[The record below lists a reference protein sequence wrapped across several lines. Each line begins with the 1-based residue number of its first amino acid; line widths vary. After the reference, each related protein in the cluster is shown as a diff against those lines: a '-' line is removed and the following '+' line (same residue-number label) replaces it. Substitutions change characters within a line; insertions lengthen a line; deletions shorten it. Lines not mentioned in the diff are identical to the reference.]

1 MVYTRSMRTR
11 VIPTV
16 KHRHLIGFGA
26 VSLLALWLL
35 GGCGAADAEIE
46 AEDDVQGPSHQTF
59 ISRPDLQP
67 VELQF
72 NRGEAWSDEY
82 ANSDEYIFIAP
93 DFESLTPDSAAMI
106 LDANGELVWMDP
118 SKQHTNDHGHFDVR
132 VQEYRGEPVLT
143 YFKGPGE
150 EGWGYGDIF
159 LMNDNYQ
166 VFTTVTTGGS
176 LSPHETDFHGTVI
189 TDDDTMLIMAYVTTQ
204 TDLTDVGG
212 SVDGWVHDAVV
223 QEIDIETGEVLFE
236 WSALDHVPVTEGLYN
251 FEEEYDAQQDRI
263 EAGEED
269 AELATRE
276 KPFDYFHIN
285 SVTVDDDDNLLVS
298 ARHTHAVYKLDRET
312 GDILWTLGGRAS
324 DFDLP
329 DETVFTWQHSAARDS
344 DGTLVLF
351 DNHARNADDDQS
363 SRGLRLE
370 LDEQAMTASV
380 VTEYLPPEDRPAG
393 SMANT

>member
-1 MVYTRSMRTR
+1 M
-11 VIPTV
+11 
-16 KHRHLIGFGA
+16 
-26 VSLLALWLL
+26 
-35 GGCGAADAEIE
+35 
-46 AEDDVQGPSHQTF
+46 
-59 ISRPDLQP
+59 
-67 VELQF
+67 
-72 NRGEAWSDEY
+72 
-82 ANSDEYIFIAP
+82 
-93 DFESLTPDSAAMI
+93 
-106 LDANGELVWMDP
+106 
-118 SKQHTNDHGHFDVR
+118 
-132 VQEYRGEPVLT
+132 
-143 YFKGPGE
+143 
-150 EGWGYGDIF
+150 
-159 LMNDNYQ
+159 
-166 VFTTVTTGGS
+166 
-176 LSPHETDFHGTVI
+176 
-189 TDDDTMLIMAYVTTQ
+189 
-204 TDLTDVGG
+204 
-212 SVDGWVHDAVV
+212 
-223 QEIDIETGEVLFE
+223 LFE
-236 WSALDHVPVTEGLYN
+236 WSALDHVPVTEGVYN

-329 DETVFTWQHSAARDS
+329 DEAVFTWQHSAARDS